1 MFHAKYS
8 KQKDGQ
14 YPRMPDGS
22 RMRFVPASHF
32 LDMTQRQTAT
42 DLMKL
47 QIWYQSNT
55 ILAPIPISNPNQRF
69 PTQENK
75 TMNEL
80 ILDLKSDEK
89 DQEPFFRHIK
99 KKWTRDY
106 DERKY
111 EVSIHTNV
119 YPDAADVLRN
129 LKEVLEREYGKEVAD
144 AIGGMTEE
152 EEEELGSSAPNPSF
166 TLEKEDRYLHGKGK
180 FIFEGLER
188 VESRLATE
196 QQREERSLHVR
207 STTSGLTDH
216 QTVASG
222 DNATYGQT
230 ENSAE
235 WSASERSGEYTNQP
249 QDRENHGFVRIGT
262 VEDERRL
269 MKQIGLAQPHDP
281 GGGKGGMNP

>member
-1 MFHAKYS
+1 M
-8 KQKDGQ
+8 
-14 YPRMPDGS
+14 
-22 RMRFVPASHF
+22 
-32 LDMTQRQTAT
+32 
-42 DLMKL
+42 
-47 QIWYQSNT
+47 
-55 ILAPIPISNPNQRF
+55 
-69 PTQENK
+69 
-75 TMNEL
+75 
-80 ILDLKSDEK
+80 
-89 DQEPFFRHIK
+89 
-99 KKWTRDY
+99 
-106 DERKY
+106 
-111 EVSIHTNV
+111 

-129 LKEVLEREYGKEVAD
+129 LREVLEREYGKEVAD

-152 EEEELGSSAPNPSF
+152 EKEELGSSAPNPSF

-188 VESRLATE
+188 VESRSATE

-235 WSASERSGEYTNQP
+235 WSSSGKSGEYTNQA